1 MLFPCC
7 FRSLL
12 NAFGAA
18 AAKRIRRGSLVP
30 VVIRLQLD
38 CNRAS
43 LLLGLN
49 PRPSVQLMA
58 SLQAGG
64 DTPAAPFVTPT
75 KRAAFTSTTQA
86 GPSRASPQGAS
97 PAYVSQTAAC
107 CLNPFISRLT
117 KPHSIELSTALSI
130 WHRGSY
136 SNRVSSACTPEE
148 VNAKMLLVPGLGYGK
163 SASPAKQSLEPFSG
177 LKRTN
182 RPCLNPT
189 TRFPSLTRAKRERRP
204 WARCGIWTSESWIE
218 RMATRPRQID

>member
-1 MLFPCC
+1 
-7 FRSLL
+7 
-12 NAFGAA
+12 
-18 AAKRIRRGSLVP
+18 
-30 VVIRLQLD
+30 
-38 CNRAS
+38 
-43 LLLGLN
+43 
-49 PRPSVQLMA
+49 MA

-107 CLNPFISRLT
+107 YSSSFVSRLT
-117 KPHSIELSTALSI
+117 EPDSVELPTTLSI
-130 WHRGSY
+130 WHRGSH
-136 SNRVSSACTPEE
+136 SDRVSSACTPEE
-148 VNAKMLLVPGLGYGK
+148 VNAKTLLVLGLGYGK
-163 SASPAKQSLEPFSG
+163 LASQAKQSLEPYSG

-182 RPCLNPT
+182 LPCLNLT
-189 TRFPSLTRAKRERRP
+189 TRSPSLTKAKRERRP